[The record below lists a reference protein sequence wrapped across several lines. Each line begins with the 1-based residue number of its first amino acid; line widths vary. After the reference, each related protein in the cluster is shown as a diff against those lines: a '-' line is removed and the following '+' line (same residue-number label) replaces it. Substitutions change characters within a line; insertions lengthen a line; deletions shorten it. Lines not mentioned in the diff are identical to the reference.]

1 MTPTASIVCI
11 LAVVAGRSIQMP
23 QGGRWKGDRR
33 AVRCPRG
40 TTFWATGHRPA

>member
-11 LAVVAGRSIQMP
+11 LAVVAGRSIQMA

-33 AVRCPRG
+33 
-40 TTFWATGHRPA
+40 